1 MSHVPRRRV
10 HWCSHFGRLRNP
22 KGAAPSGGDTVRQ
35 SKGSSHGKRH
45 VKTRNDWGKPYIRRA
60 NGHETSDS
68 FRMLW
73 TIAGMIDQYGR
84 RGYYVLVQ
92 RGVPNS
98 VMAVGESR
106 AQIIRCLVGCFYQRF
121 SSWSN
126 NTKRLAQADSSVGFV
141 SFNKAARKK
150 EIPNRYRKRSLAKR
164 LLAKVEKPF

>member
-1 MSHVPRRRV
+1 
-10 HWCSHFGRLRNP
+10 
-22 KGAAPSGGDTVRQ
+22 
-35 SKGSSHGKRH
+35 
-45 VKTRNDWGKPYIRRA
+45 
-60 NGHETSDS
+60 
-68 FRMLW
+68 MLW
-73 TIAGMIDQYGR
+73 TIAGMIGQYGR

-126 NTKRLAQADSSVGFV
+126 NCKLVAQSNYSVELARFD
-141 SFNKAARKK
+141 KAIRRK